1 MKQVC
6 ITGGSGFIG
15 QHLVRASLR
24 RGWRVVT
31 LDLNPLSRETNEHH
45 THILGDIRDRPAV
58 RKAFE
63 KCDAVI
69 HLAAEI
75 SVQASI
81 DAPEK
86 THSVN
91 VEGTNVVLSVGQEMK
106 IGLILHASSAAV
118 YGDLEQIP
126 LKETAPLNPLSPY
139 GLSKKVNEEEIE
151 RVRENGLKA
160 ISFRFFNVYGPGQ
173 PASGS
178 YSAVI
183 PLFVRLMCKRES
195 LNVFGD
201 GTTTRDFVHVD
212 DVATALLNTVECGG
226 EGMKHA
232 VYNLGSGTQTSLLEL
247 IQMIEHGLT
256 EHQPDYRTTKPNHQ
270 PARAGDVH
278 RSQASIERLMHDLDW
293 KPEANIAS
301 SLNAMIKAELE
312 GQME

>member
-15 QHLVRASLR
+15 QHLVRASLK

-45 THILGDIRDRPAV
+45 THILGDIRDRLAV

-126 LKETAPLNPLSPY
+126 LKETAPLNPRSPD

-151 RVRENGLKA
+151 RVRENG
-160 ISFRFFNVYGPGQ
+160 SPY
-173 PASGS
+173 
-178 YSAVI
+178 
-183 PLFVRLMCKRES
+183 FVRIS
-195 LNVFGD
+195 VS
-201 GTTTRDFVHVD
+201 TTR
-212 DVATALLNTVECGG
+212 
-226 EGMKHA
+226 
-232 VYNLGSGTQTSLLEL
+232 
-247 IQMIEHGLT
+247 
-256 EHQPDYRTTKPNHQ
+256 
-270 PARAGDVH
+270 RA
-278 RSQASIERLMHDLDW
+278 
-293 KPEANIAS
+293 
-301 SLNAMIKAELE
+301 
-312 GQME
+312 